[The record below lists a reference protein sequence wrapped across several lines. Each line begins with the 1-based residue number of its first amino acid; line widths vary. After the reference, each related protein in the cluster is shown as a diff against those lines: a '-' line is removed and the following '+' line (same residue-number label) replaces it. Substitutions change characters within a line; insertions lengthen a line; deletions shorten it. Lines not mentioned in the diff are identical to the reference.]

1 MSEYPGLLLQQI
13 LLDVVSIFNKILAL
27 SQTKHSVKIAE
38 GGIEAS
44 LSNLGSITSIPIDM
58 SVIVLFVPFHRVS
71 PVNLL
76 HGLLYCFWFMQAFR
90 EYYPSRG
97 DALFLELECVW
108 EEDKFVLIERT
119 QNSCKRCRDEDQSV
133 APSGTLIQYETMA
146 HFGEG

>member
-1 MSEYPGLLLQQI
+1 MFECPGLLFQQI
-13 LLDVVSIFNKILAL
+13 LLDVVSVFNKISAL

-44 LSNLGSITSIPIDM
+44 LSNLSSITSIPIDL
-58 SVIVLFVPFHRVS
+58 SVIVLFVQLHRVS

-76 HGLLYCFWFMQAFR
+76 HALLYWFMQAFR

-119 QNSCKRCRDEDQSV
+119 QNSCKRRQDEDQSV
-133 APSGTLIQYETMA
+133 DPSGTSIQYETVGL
-146 HFGEG
+146 FGEG